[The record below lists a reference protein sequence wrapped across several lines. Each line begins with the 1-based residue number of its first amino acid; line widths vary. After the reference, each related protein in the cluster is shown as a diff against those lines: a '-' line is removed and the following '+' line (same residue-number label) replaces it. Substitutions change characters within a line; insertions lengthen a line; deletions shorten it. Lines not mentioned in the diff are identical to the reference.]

1 MNFILMSV
9 LVVFALAI
17 LLAIFLFFDDRKN
30 VRIRAEEDRQKALQ
44 QRAEKDTKSD

>member
-9 LVVFALAI
+9 LVVFVLAI

-30 VRIRAEEDRQKALQ
+30 VRLRAEEDRLK
-44 QRAEKDTKSD
+44 AEKIKEENK